1 METPYTYIPDLLK
14 SMSTLPED
22 SVLSRVI
29 AKSERLDVTLFGFAA
44 GQELTEHTTPYR
56 ALIQVLEGQAQIS
69 LGKDTVTA
77 GTGAWINMPPNL
89 PHSLK
94 ATGKFVM
101 LLTLIKGE

>member
-1 METPYTYIPDLLK
+1 METTYTYIPDLLK

-22 SVLSRVI
+22 SIVSRVI
-29 AKSERLDVTLFGFAA
+29 AKSERLDVTLFGFAV
-44 GQELTEHTTPYR
+44 GQALTEHSSPYQ
-56 ALIQVLEGQAQIS
+56 AIIQVLEGQAQIS

-77 GTGAWINMPPNL
+77 EAGAWINMPPNL

-94 ATGKFVM
+94 ATSEFVM

>member
-1 METPYTYIPDLLK
+1 METTYTYIPDLLK

-22 SVLSRVI
+22 SIVSRVI

-44 GQELTEHTTPYR
+44 GQELTEHSSPYR
-56 ALIQVLEGQAQIS
+56 AIIQVLEGQAQIS
-69 LGKDTVTA
+69 LGKDTVIA
-77 GTGAWINMPPNL
+77 EAGAWINMPPGL

-94 ATGKFVM
+94 ATSEFVM